1 MDNNSSSAETIINA
15 LERENYQL
23 KQKVSVLGN
32 FIDRSD
38 DIIEQVNLSGINS
51 KQKKLLKKYF
61 QERKKIQ

>member
-23 KQKVSVLGN
+23 KQKVSVLDN

-38 DIIEQVNLSGINS
+38 DIIEQFNLSGINS